1 MTMTKAA
8 VVVITAFFTTVMTQ
22 DMKLPPRFIV
32 QPNRQYYFKVDDATF
47 TQELPC
53 RAKGIPEPYY
63 EWKKFGELL
72 SVGTRGWNW
81 KPNGGGTI
89 SINGPDFS
97 DEGYYQCLAR
107 NTDGMVAVSTVAFFQ
122 RARAGAFP
130 YNQTVE
136 TKVVREGENVT
147 LVCSGK
153 PQFPYAAPNPTI
165 QWELYTPASG
175 SVKETQAIMAD
186 DKRRQ
191 VDQSGALRFA
201 FVTRDDSQ
209 PNQQYRCSAYNSLLK
224 LSVFGSPV
232 KLSVDSTNPLTVN
245 APKLMYKTA
254 PEPSSG
260 PSVVFLKGQNRTLSC
275 IFAGKP
281 VPTIRWYKLDA
292 NGRLMNP
299 DGIVDKTQNLVIQV
313 VNFDHEGTYRCTG
326 SNPGGSQSAEIQ
338 VAVEAAPFWT
348 KTGRPKDTNVTA
360 GDDFTFECG
369 TEGIPAPDKPK
380 FYSNGVEL
388 DLSQPRIVYDE
399 QEPTKFTLKNVS
411 KADLQV
417 FQCNVSNKHD
427 YLYASVYLNVL
438 LRTQL
443 LVEPEQNVSYEEDN
457 KPTNVRFNCSAKGD
471 PMTPLTFTWMYNT
484 PETDKWMPL
493 PAGGP
498 YTFIMDNEHAV
509 DLDISLE
516 KGSVHAQYKCV
527 VENGYMPA
535 EVLATLWN
543 ENAGPTSISIDP
555 FLPVWTLVA
564 AVATTLALSLLSS
577 VVIAVIVR
585 RKRRQRYADDAPEMN
600 EELMQTPP
608 AGVGSYEIPLQM
620 NNGTSLSRSL
630 HGENEVADDVPMY
643 LEVPTLNTEIP
654 RTHVR
659 VHAEIGS
666 GSFGQVY
673 MGEIYNQNGQGE
685 WTAAAV
691 KTVRDPHDSALVKDL
706 KDELKVMQILRPHP
720 NVVTLFASCTRD
732 GGVPMI
738 ILEYLPN
745 GNLQT
750 SLRNDRARNKAVYNN
765 LYGASASLTSRDLM
779 KYAVDVANG
788 MAFLSSMSILHR
800 DLAARNVLLS
810 DDKRCKV
817 SDFGFARD
825 VIESHQ
831 YEMKSQG
838 RVPVRWMSPEALNDQ
853 IFTSQSDVWAYGVL
867 LWEIVTLGCIPYPG
881 MSAEQVMRKITNG
894 YRMPRPQHC
903 SQDMYGIMLSCW
915 EGAPNARPS
924 FKDLTSS
931 LNELLVADYDVLTFG
946 EFEEAL
952 YDNVDKCDGDEKC

>member
-32 QPNRQYYFKVDDATF
+32 QPNRQYYFKTDDATF

-53 RAKGIPEPYY
+53 RAEGIPEPYY
-63 EWKKFGELL
+63 EWKKNGELL
-72 SVGTRGWNW
+72 SVGTRGWNY
-81 KPNGGGTI
+81 KPNSGGTI
-89 SINGPDFS
+89 SINGPSFG

-107 NTDGMVAVSTVAFFQ
+107 NTDGMVALSTIAFVQ
-122 RARAGAFP
+122 RSI
-130 YNQTVE
+130 E

-147 LVCSGK
+147 MVCSGK

-175 SVKETQAIMAD
+175 SVKETQAILVD

-191 VDQSGALRFA
+191 VDESGDLRFA

-209 PNQQYRCSAYNSLLK
+209 PNQQYRCSAYNSFLK
-224 LSVFGSPV
+224 LSVFGKPV
-232 KLSVDSTNPLTVN
+232 KLSVDTTNPLTVN

-254 PEPSSG
+254 PVLSLGS
-260 PSVVFLKGQNRTLSC
+260 SVVFLKGQNRTLSC

-292 NGRLMNP
+292 NGKLMTP
-299 DGIVDKTQNLVIQV
+299 DGIVDKTQNLAIQV
-313 VNFDHEGTYRCTG
+313 VTFDHEGTYRCTG
-326 SNPGGSQSAEIQ
+326 SNTGGSQSAEIQ
-338 VAVEAAPFWT
+338 VVVEAAPFWT
-348 KTGRPKDTNVTA
+348 KTGRPKDTNLTA
-360 GDDFTFECG
+360 GDDFIFRCG
-369 TEGIPAPDKPK
+369 TEGIPAPDKPE

-443 LVEPEQNVSYEEDN
+443 LVNPEQNVSYEEDN
-457 KPTNVRFNCSAKGD
+457 KPTNVRFNCSAIGD

-484 PETDKWMPL
+484 PEADKWMPL
-493 PAGGP
+493 PSGGP

-516 KGSVHAQYKCV
+516 KGPVYVQYKCV
-527 VENGYMPA
+527 VDNGYVPV
-535 EVLATLWN
+535 EVLATLRN

-555 FLPVWTLVA
+555 IVPLGTIVA
-564 AVATTLALSLLSS
+564 AVVTAILLSLLSS

-585 RKRRQRYADDAPEMN
+585 RKRRKRYADNEDDATEMN
-600 EELMQTPP
+600 EELMQMPPAVVGSYEKPLQMNNGTLLSRSLHGENEVMPP
-608 AGVGSYEIPLQM
+608 AGVVSYEIPLQM

-630 HGENEVADDVPMY
+630 HGENEMANDIPMY
-643 LEVPTLNTEIP
+643 LEVPTLDTEIP
-654 RTHVR
+654 RKYVR
-659 VHAEIGS
+659 ISAEIGS

-673 MGEIYNQNGQGE
+673 KGEIYNLNGQGE

-691 KTVRDPHDSALVKDL
+691 KTVRDPHNSALVKDL

-732 GGVPMI
+732 GDCPYSRVCCLLVGDCD
-738 ILEYLPN
+738 N
-745 GNLQT
+745 GQGPICEVNTTGYEGFGGRIWNLW
-750 SLRNDRARNKAVYNN
+750 KVY
-765 LYGASASLTSRDLM
+765 T
-779 KYAVDVANG
+779 
-788 MAFLSSMSILHR
+788 
-800 DLAARNVLLS
+800 
-810 DDKRCKV
+810 
-817 SDFGFARD
+817 
-825 VIESHQ
+825 
-831 YEMKSQG
+831 
-838 RVPVRWMSPEALNDQ
+838 
-853 IFTSQSDVWAYGVL
+853 
-867 LWEIVTLGCIPYPG
+867 
-881 MSAEQVMRKITNG
+881 
-894 YRMPRPQHC
+894 
-903 SQDMYGIMLSCW
+903 IMLSCW
-915 EGAPNARPS
+915 EEAPNARPS

-931 LNELLVADYDVLTFG
+931 LNELLVADYDVLAFG
-946 EFEEAL
+946 EFEETL